1 MSAESRDRCVS
12 VLGLV
17 ACGLIAATAA
27 GCGTGE
33 QARQAE
39 MAALRSQ
46 IDELKKSQVQVSND
60 LGRVSGELKA
70 LDAQAAFLVGETKA
84 SAQER
89 EQLKAAIQ
97 QQDGTLRSLRSA
109 VDETNQKVA
118 ALSVPPPAPAPAGKP
133 AASAI
138 GKETSAEKMYQTA
151 MTSFRAEEHGQA
163 VLEFTELIEKFPKH
177 ALSASAQY
185 WIGEAYYRQRDYNQ
199 ALAEFQKVTEL
210 YPQSPPVAEALLKI
224 GMCYRA
230 LHDVP
235 RAKETWEQ
243 VVKSY
248 PKSEAATQARTL
260 LSSLA
265 SPGSSSRPVR

>member
-1 MSAESRDRCVS
+1 MSAQLRDRFVS
-12 VLGLV
+12 VLRLV
-17 ACGLIAATAA
+17 ACSLVAMTAA

-118 ALSVPPPAPAPAGKP
+118 ALSVPPPAPAAKP
-133 AASAI
+133 AASTT
-138 GKETSAEKMYQTA
+138 KEIAAEKMYQTA

-177 ALSASAQY
+177 ALAASAQY

-210 YPQSPPVAEALLKI
+210 YPQSPPMAEALLKI